1 MGLFGKKVP
10 VNFVFV
16 GKYRAK
22 TAMPESKYP
31 ALLKPM
37 LPGIMQKQLG
47 DDAANHPRFVWYFGE
62 WSSHVY
68 TSELIR
74 DIGKNGFSAFN
85 TTAGDRQKMLDDIDQ
100 TLIQRFGCTMD
111 NFHPTCLLL
120 SDYPFEGLFVIFW
133 TQKIKEKRLEG

>member
-10 VNFVFV
+10 VSFVFV

-22 TAMPESKYP
+22 TAMPERQYP

-47 DDAANHPRFVWYFGE
+47 DEAANHPRFVWYFGE

-74 DIGKNGFSAFN
+74 DIEKNGFSAFN
-85 TTAGDRQKMLDDIDQ
+85 IAGDRQKMLDDINQ

-111 NFHPTCLLL
+111 NYHPACMLF
-120 SDYPFEGLFVIFW
+120 SDYPFAGLFVIYW